1 MPTLH
6 VVTADGRTTSYQ
18 LLKQET
24 TIGRGKEND
33 IVLLD
38 HTVSRKHAKITK
50 TGKGHLL
57 TDLGSFNGTIVNETA
72 VQSALLKHED
82 VIKIGLTTL
91 TYLIR
96 PQKGKTFKGTLT
108 LSGETGSGKEP
119 EPIIKA
125 SSETSSPMDSQV
137 LLVSKE
143 FGESGSALPSKKETQ
158 LPEFKQELSALE
170 RTNKVLYVLYEISRQ
185 LNSIHEFG
193 ELLNKIMDLIF
204 AVIDADH
211 GFLILTGEKDR
222 EELIPVVVKSRED
235 QTQEQES
242 LKASRTII
250 KRVIRDGVALLTSNA
265 MTDSRLNHAKSLLLQ
280 QIRSAI
286 CVPLW
291 RKNKIIGVIQ
301 LESVRL
307 DNQFTQE
314 DLELLKAIGS
324 QMAMVIEQASLNEQI
339 REEERMR
346 NRLERFH
353 SPQVIDMI
361 LKGGQ
366 ETLDD
371 MLEPKDVTAT
381 ILFADIKG
389 FTALAERMPPREVN
403 LILNDFFSRM
413 TDIVFKYD
421 GTLDKYTGDGLM
433 AVFGAP
439 MEKKDDAERGIRA
452 AQEMMQALAV
462 MMDGTPED
470 RTFSIRIGINTG
482 KVVAGNIGSPK
493 RMDYTVIG
501 DAVNTASR
509 LESIAQPNQI
519 LIGEE
524 TYKRVQGKFNI
535 RPVGPRKVKGKSVEV
550 MLYEVLQQGAQKK
563 LSRRLLKN
571 AQIQGANPS
580 NK

>member
-6 VVTADGRTTSYQ
+6 VTTTDGRITSVQ

-24 TIGRGKEND
+24 TIGRSKEND

-50 TGKGHLL
+50 TDRGHFLS
-57 TDLGSFNGTIVNETA
+57 DLGSYNGTLVNETPI
-72 VQSALLKHED
+72 QSALLKHED
-82 VIKIGLTTL
+82 VIKIGPNTL
-91 TYLIR
+91 TYLAR
-96 PQKGKTFKGTLT
+96 PLTAMPFKGTLT
-108 LSGETGSGKEP
+108 LSGGIDLGKEP

-125 SSETSSPMDSQV
+125 SSETFSPMDSQV
-137 LLVSKE
+137 FLVSKE
-143 FGESGSALPSKKETQ
+143 LAEGGRARPAEKENG
-158 LPEFKQELSALE
+158 LPEFKKELSALE
-170 RTNKVLYVLYEISRQ
+170 RTNKVLYVLYEISRR
-185 LNSIHEFG
+185 LNSIHDFS

-204 AVIDADH
+204 VVIDADH
-211 GFLILTGEKDR
+211 GFLILTGERDR
-222 EELIPVVVKSRED
+222 DELLPVVVKSRED
-235 QTQEQES
+235 QAGEQES

-250 KRVIRDGVALLTSNA
+250 NRVIRDGVALLTSNA
-265 MTDSRLNHAKSLLLQ
+265 MTDSRLDHAKSLLLQ

-291 RKNKIIGVIQ
+291 RKDKIIGVIQ

-307 DNQFTQE
+307 DNQFVQG

-366 ETLDD
+366 ETLGD
-371 MLEPKDVTAT
+371 MMEPRDVTAT
-381 ILFADIKG
+381 ILFADING

-413 TDIVFKYD
+413 TDVLFKYD
-421 GTLDKYTGDGLM
+421 GTLDKYIGDGLM

-452 AQEMMQALAV
+452 AQEMLQALAA
-462 MMDGTPED
+462 MMAGTPEE
-470 RTFSIRIGINTG
+470 RKFTIRIGINTG

-509 LESIAQPNQI
+509 LESIARPNQI
-519 LIGEE
+519 LIGEQ
-524 TYKRVQGKFNI
+524 TYERVRGKFNI
-535 RPVGPRKVKGKSVEV
+535 RAVGPRKVKGKTVEV
-550 MLYEVLQQGAQKK
+550 MVYEVL
-563 LSRRLLKN
+563 
-571 AQIQGANPS
+571 
-580 NK
+580 

>member
-1 MPTLH
+1 MATLY
-6 VVTADGRTTSYQ
+6 VTTTDGRISSYP
-18 LLKQET
+18 LLRQET
-24 TIGRGKEND
+24 TIGRSKDND
-33 IVLLD
+33 LVLLD

-50 TGKGHLL
+50 TDQGHLL
-57 TDLGSFNGTIVNETA
+57 LDLGSFNGTVVNETLI
-72 VQSALLKHED
+72 QSALLKDED
-82 VIKIGLTTL
+82 IIKIGLNTL
-91 TYLIR
+91 TYVSR
-96 PQKGKTFKGTLT
+96 SRTGKLFKGTLT
-108 LSGETGSGKEP
+108 LSGGTDLGKEP
-119 EPIIKA
+119 EPFIKA
-125 SSETSSPMDSQV
+125 SSETFSPMASQV

-143 FGESGSALPSKKETQ
+143 PAESRKAMAFKKESEV
-158 LPEFKQELSALE
+158 PEFKRELSALE

-185 LNSIHEFG
+185 LNSIHDFG

-204 AVIDADH
+204 VVIDADH
-211 GFLILTGEKDR
+211 GFLILTGERDR
-222 EELIPVVVKSRED
+222 EELIPVAVKSRED
-235 QTQEQES
+235 QTGEQES

-250 KRVIRDGVALLTSNA
+250 NRVIRDGVALLTSNA
-265 MTDSRLNHAKSLLLQ
+265 MTDSRLDHAKSLLLQ

-291 RKNKIIGVIQ
+291 RKDKIIGVIQ

-307 DNQFTQE
+307 DNQFAQE

-339 REEERMR
+339 REEERIR

-371 MLEPKDVTAT
+371 MMEPKDATAT
-381 ILFADIKG
+381 VLFADING

-413 TDIVFKYD
+413 TDILFHYD
-421 GTLDKYTGDGLM
+421 GTLDKYIGDGLM

-439 MEKKDDAERGIRA
+439 MEKEDDAERAIRA
-452 AQEMMQALAV
+452 AQEMTQALGA
-462 MMDGTPED
+462 MMAGMPDE
-470 RTFSIRIGINTG
+470 RKFSIRIGINTG

-509 LESIAQPNQI
+509 LESIAKPNQI

-524 TYKRVQGKFNI
+524 TYERVQGKFNI
-535 RPVGPRKVKGKSVEV
+535 RSVGPRKVKGKTLEV
-550 MLYEVLQQGAQKK
+550 MVYEVL
-563 LSRRLLKN
+563 
-571 AQIQGANPS
+571 
-580 NK
+580 

>member
-1 MPTLH
+1 MPILH
-6 VVTADGRTTSYQ
+6 ITTTDGRISSYQ
-18 LLKQET
+18 LLKKET
-24 TIGRGKEND
+24 TIGRSKQND

-38 HTVSRKHAKITK
+38 QSVSRRHAKITR
-50 TGKGHLL
+50 TNQGHLVS
-57 TDLGSFNGTIVNETA
+57 DLGSFNGTMVNEA
-72 VQSALLKHED
+72 LIQSTLLKHED
-82 VIKIGLTTL
+82 VIKVGLNTL
-91 TYLIR
+91 TYLSR
-96 PQKGKTFKGTLT
+96 PQAVKPFKGTLT
-108 LSGETGSGKEP
+108 LSGGIDSGKEP

-125 SSETSSPMDSQV
+125 SSETFSPMNSQD

-143 FGESGSALPSKKETQ
+143 FVESGTALPSKKEIE
-158 LPEFKQELSALE
+158 LPEFKKELSALE

-185 LNSIHEFG
+185 LNSIHDFD
-193 ELLNKIMDLIF
+193 ELLNKIMDLVF
-204 AVIDADH
+204 VVIDADH
-211 GFLILTGEKDR
+211 GFLILTGEKDK

-235 QTQEQES
+235 QTGEQES

-250 KRVIRDGVALLTSNA
+250 NRVIRDGVALLTSNA
-265 MTDSRLNHAKSLLLQ
+265 MTDSRLDHAKSLLLQ

-291 RKNKIIGVIQ
+291 RKDKIIGVIQ

-307 DNQFTQE
+307 DNQFTQR

-371 MLEPKDVTAT
+371 MMDPKDVTAT
-381 ILFADIKG
+381 ILFADING
-389 FTALAERMPPREVN
+389 FTSLAERMPPREVN

-413 TDIVFKYD
+413 TDILFRYD
-421 GTLDKYTGDGLM
+421 GTLDKYIGDGLM

-439 MEKKDDAERGIRA
+439 MEKEDDAERGIRA
-452 AQEMMQALAV
+452 AQEMMQALAA
-462 MMDGTPED
+462 MMAGMPED
-470 RTFSIRIGINTG
+470 RKFTIRIGINTG
-482 KVVAGNIGSPK
+482 KVVAGNIGSSR

-524 TYKRVQGKFNI
+524 TYSRVQGKFKI
-535 RPVGPRKVKGKSVEV
+535 RSVGPRKVKGKSVEV
-550 MLYEVLQQGAQKK
+550 MVYEVF
-563 LSRRLLKN
+563 
-571 AQIQGANPS
+571 
-580 NK
+580 

>member
-1 MPTLH
+1 MATLY
-6 VVTADGRTTSYQ
+6 VTTTDGRISSYP
-18 LLKQET
+18 LLRQET
-24 TIGRGKEND
+24 TIGRSKDND
-33 IVLLD
+33 LVLLD

-50 TGKGHLL
+50 TDQGHLL
-57 TDLGSFNGTIVNETA
+57 LDLGSFNGTVVNETLI
-72 VQSALLKHED
+72 QSALLKDED
-82 VIKIGLTTL
+82 IIKIGLNTL
-91 TYLIR
+91 TYVSR
-96 PQKGKTFKGTLT
+96 SRTGKLFKGTLT
-108 LSGETGSGKEP
+108 LSGGADLGKEP
-119 EPIIKA
+119 EPFIKA
-125 SSETSSPMDSQV
+125 SSETFSPMASQV

-143 FGESGSALPSKKETQ
+143 PAESGKAMAFKKESEV
-158 LPEFKQELSALE
+158 PEFKRELSALE

-185 LNSIHEFG
+185 LNSIHDFG

-204 AVIDADH
+204 VVIDADH
-211 GFLILTGEKDR
+211 GFLILTGERDR

-235 QTQEQES
+235 QPAEQES

-250 KRVIRDGVALLTSNA
+250 NRVIRDGVALLTSNA
-265 MTDSRLNHAKSLLLQ
+265 MTDSRLDHAKSLLLQ

-291 RKNKIIGVIQ
+291 RKDKIIGVIQ

-307 DNQFTQE
+307 DNQFAQE

-339 REEERMR
+339 REEERIR

-371 MLEPKDVTAT
+371 MMEPKDATAT
-381 ILFADIKG
+381 VLFADING

-413 TDIVFKYD
+413 TDILFQYD
-421 GTLDKYTGDGLM
+421 GTLDKYIGDGLM

-439 MEKKDDAERGIRA
+439 MEKEDDAERAIRA
-452 AQEMMQALAV
+452 AQEMTQALGA
-462 MMDGTPED
+462 MMAGMPDE
-470 RTFSIRIGINTG
+470 RKFSIRIGINTG

-509 LESIAQPNQI
+509 LESIAKPNQI

-524 TYKRVQGKFNI
+524 TYERVQGKFNI
-535 RPVGPRKVKGKSVEV
+535 RSVGPRKVKGKTLEV
-550 MLYEVLQQGAQKK
+550 MVYEVL
-563 LSRRLLKN
+563 
-571 AQIQGANPS
+571 
-580 NK
+580 

>member
-1 MPTLH
+1 MATLY
-6 VVTADGRTTSYQ
+6 VTTTDGRISSYP
-18 LLKQET
+18 LLRQET
-24 TIGRGKEND
+24 TIGRSKDND
-33 IVLLD
+33 LVLLD

-50 TGKGHLL
+50 TDQGHLL
-57 TDLGSFNGTIVNETA
+57 LDLGSFNGTVVNETLI
-72 VQSALLKHED
+72 QSALLKDED
-82 VIKIGLTTL
+82 IIKIGLNTL
-91 TYLIR
+91 TYVSR
-96 PQKGKTFKGTLT
+96 SRTGKLFKGTLT
-108 LSGETGSGKEP
+108 LSGGTDLGKEP
-119 EPIIKA
+119 EPFIKA
-125 SSETSSPMDSQV
+125 SSETFSPMASQV
-137 LLVSKE
+137 LLVSKAPA
-143 FGESGSALPSKKETQ
+143 ESRKAMAFKKESEV
-158 LPEFKQELSALE
+158 PEFKRELSALE

-185 LNSIHEFG
+185 LNSIHDFG

-204 AVIDADH
+204 VVIDADH
-211 GFLILTGEKDR
+211 GFLILTGERDR

-235 QTQEQES
+235 QPAEQES

-250 KRVIRDGVALLTSNA
+250 NRVIRDGVALLTSNA
-265 MTDSRLNHAKSLLLQ
+265 MTDSRLDHAKSLLLQ

-291 RKNKIIGVIQ
+291 RKDKIIGVIQ

-307 DNQFTQE
+307 DNQFAQE

-339 REEERMR
+339 REEERIR

-371 MLEPKDVTAT
+371 MMEPKDATAT
-381 ILFADIKG
+381 VLFADING

-413 TDIVFKYD
+413 TDILFQYD
-421 GTLDKYTGDGLM
+421 GTLDKYIGDGLM

-439 MEKKDDAERGIRA
+439 MEKEDDAERAIRA
-452 AQEMMQALAV
+452 AQEMTQALGA
-462 MMDGTPED
+462 MMAGMPDE
-470 RTFSIRIGINTG
+470 RKFSIRIGINTG

-509 LESIAQPNQI
+509 LESIAKPNQI

-524 TYKRVQGKFNI
+524 TYERVQGKFNI
-535 RPVGPRKVKGKSVEV
+535 RSVGPRKVKGKTLEV
-550 MLYEVLQQGAQKK
+550 MVYEVL
-563 LSRRLLKN
+563 
-571 AQIQGANPS
+571 
-580 NK
+580 

>member
-1 MPTLH
+1 MATLY
-6 VVTADGRTTSYQ
+6 VTTTDGRISNYP
-18 LLKQET
+18 LLRQET
-24 TIGRGKEND
+24 TIGRSKEND
-33 IVLLD
+33 LVLLD

-50 TGKGHLL
+50 TDQGHLL
-57 TDLGSFNGTIVNETA
+57 LDLGSFNGTVLNETLI
-72 VQSALLKHED
+72 QSAFLKHED
-82 VIKIGLTTL
+82 IIKIGLNTL
-91 TYLIR
+91 TYLSR
-96 PQKGKTFKGTLT
+96 PRTGKPFKGTLT
-108 LSGETGSGKEP
+108 LSGGTALGKEP

-125 SSETSSPMDSQV
+125 SSETFSPMDSQV

-143 FGESGSALPSKKETQ
+143 LADSGRALPFKKESEV
-158 LPEFKQELSALE
+158 PEFKKELSALE

-185 LNSIHEFG
+185 LNSIHVFD

-204 AVIDADH
+204 VVIDADH
-211 GFLILTGEKDR
+211 GFLILTGERDR

-235 QTQEQES
+235 QAGEQES

-250 KRVIRDGVALLTSNA
+250 NRVIRDGVALLTSNA
-265 MTDSRLNHAKSLLLQ
+265 MTDSRLDHAKSLLLQ

-291 RKNKIIGVIQ
+291 RKDKIIGVIQ

-307 DNQFTQE
+307 DNQFAQE

-339 REEERMR
+339 REEERIR

-371 MLEPKDVTAT
+371 MMEPKDATAT
-381 ILFADIKG
+381 ILFADISG

-403 LILNDFFSRM
+403 VILNDFFSRM
-413 TDIVFKYD
+413 TDILFQYD
-421 GTLDKYTGDGLM
+421 GTLDKYIGDGLM

-439 MEKKDDAERGIRA
+439 MEKEDDAERAIRA
-452 AQEMMQALAV
+452 AQEMMKALGA
-462 MMDGTPED
+462 MMAGMPEE
-470 RTFSIRIGINTG
+470 RRFSIRIGINTG
-482 KVVAGNIGSPK
+482 RVVAGNIGSSR

-524 TYKRVQGKFNI
+524 TYERVQGRCNI
-535 RPVGPRKVKGKSVEV
+535 RPVGPREVKGKTV
-550 MLYEVLQQGAQKK
+550 
-563 LSRRLLKN
+563 
-571 AQIQGANPS
+571 
-580 NK
+580 

>member
-1 MPTLH
+1 MATLY
-6 VVTADGRTTSYQ
+6 VTTTDGRISNYP
-18 LLKQET
+18 LLRQET
-24 TIGRGKEND
+24 TIGRSKEND
-33 IVLLD
+33 LVLLD

-50 TGKGHLL
+50 TDQGHLL
-57 TDLGSFNGTIVNETA
+57 LDLGSFNGTVLNETLI
-72 VQSALLKHED
+72 QSAFLKHED
-82 VIKIGLTTL
+82 IIKIGLNTL
-91 TYLIR
+91 TYLSR
-96 PQKGKTFKGTLT
+96 PRAGKPFKGTLT
-108 LSGETGSGKEP
+108 LSGGTALGKEP

-125 SSETSSPMDSQV
+125 SSETFSPMDSQV

-143 FGESGSALPSKKETQ
+143 LADSGRALPFKKESEV
-158 LPEFKQELSALE
+158 PEFKKELSALE

-185 LNSIHEFG
+185 LNSIHDFG

-204 AVIDADH
+204 VVIDADY
-211 GFLILTGEKDR
+211 GFLILTGERDR
-222 EELIPVVVKSRED
+222 EELIPVVVKSREN
-235 QTQEQES
+235 QSGEQES

-250 KRVIRDGVALLTSNA
+250 NRVIRDGVALLTSNA
-265 MTDSRLNHAKSLLLQ
+265 MTDSRLDHAKSLLLQ

-286 CVPLW
+286 SVPLW
-291 RKNKIIGVIQ
+291 RKDKIIGVIQ

-307 DNQFTQE
+307 DNQFAQG

-339 REEERMR
+339 REEERIR

-371 MLEPKDVTAT
+371 MMEPKDVTAT
-381 ILFADIKG
+381 ILFADING

-413 TDIVFKYD
+413 TDILFQYD
-421 GTLDKYTGDGLM
+421 GTLDKYIGDGLM

-439 MEKKDDAERGIRA
+439 MEKEDDAERAIRA
-452 AQEMMQALAV
+452 AQEMMQALGA
-462 MMDGTPED
+462 MMAGSPEE
-470 RTFSIRIGINTG
+470 RKFSIRIGINTG
-482 KVVAGNIGSPK
+482 IVVAGNIGSPK

-524 TYKRVQGKFNI
+524 TYERVQGKFNI
-535 RPVGPRKVKGKSVEV
+535 RSVGPRKVKGKTLEV
-550 MLYEVLQQGAQKK
+550 MVYEVL
-563 LSRRLLKN
+563 
-571 AQIQGANPS
+571 
-580 NK
+580 

>member
-1 MPTLH
+1 MPILH
-6 VVTADGRTTSYQ
+6 ITTTDGRISSYQ
-18 LLKQET
+18 LLKKET
-24 TIGRGKEND
+24 TIGRSKQND

-38 HTVSRKHAKITK
+38 QSVSRRHAKITR
-50 TGKGHLL
+50 TNQGHLVS
-57 TDLGSFNGTIVNETA
+57 DLGSFNGTMVNEA
-72 VQSALLKHED
+72 SIQSTLLKHED
-82 VIKIGLTTL
+82 VIKVGLNTL
-91 TYLIR
+91 TYLSR
-96 PQKGKTFKGTLT
+96 PQAVKPFKGTLT
-108 LSGETGSGKEP
+108 LSGGIDSGKEP

-125 SSETSSPMDSQV
+125 SSETFSPMNSQD

-143 FGESGSALPSKKETQ
+143 FVESGTALPSKKEIE
-158 LPEFKQELSALE
+158 LPEFKKELSALE

-185 LNSIHEFG
+185 LNSIHDFD
-193 ELLNKIMDLIF
+193 ELLNKIMDLVF
-204 AVIDADH
+204 VVIDADH
-211 GFLILTGEKDR
+211 GFLILTGEKDK

-235 QTQEQES
+235 QTGEQES

-250 KRVIRDGVALLTSNA
+250 NRVIRDGVALLTSNA
-265 MTDSRLNHAKSLLLQ
+265 MTDSRLDHAKSLLLQ

-291 RKNKIIGVIQ
+291 RKDKIIGVIQ

-307 DNQFTQE
+307 DNQFTQR

-371 MLEPKDVTAT
+371 MMDPKDVTAT
-381 ILFADIKG
+381 ILFADING
-389 FTALAERMPPREVN
+389 FTSLAERMPPREVN

-413 TDIVFKYD
+413 TDILFRYD
-421 GTLDKYTGDGLM
+421 GTLDKYIGDGLM

-439 MEKKDDAERGIRA
+439 MEKEDDAERGIRA
-452 AQEMMQALAV
+452 AQEMMQALAA
-462 MMDGTPED
+462 MMAGMPED
-470 RTFSIRIGINTG
+470 RKFTIRIGINTG
-482 KVVAGNIGSPK
+482 KVVAGNIGSSR

-524 TYKRVQGKFNI
+524 TYSRVQGKFKI
-535 RPVGPRKVKGKSVEV
+535 RSVGPRKVKGKSVEV
-550 MLYEVLQQGAQKK
+550 MVYEVF
-563 LSRRLLKN
+563 
-571 AQIQGANPS
+571 
-580 NK
+580 

>member
-1 MPTLH
+1 MATLY
-6 VVTADGRTTSYQ
+6 VTTTDGRISSYP
-18 LLKQET
+18 LLRQET
-24 TIGRGKEND
+24 TIGRSKDND
-33 IVLLD
+33 LVLLD

-50 TGKGHLL
+50 TDQGHLL
-57 TDLGSFNGTIVNETA
+57 LDLGSFNGTVVNETLI
-72 VQSALLKHED
+72 QSALLKDED
-82 VIKIGLTTL
+82 IIKIGLNTL
-91 TYLIR
+91 TYVSR
-96 PQKGKTFKGTLT
+96 SRTGKLFKGTLT
-108 LSGETGSGKEP
+108 LSGGTDLGKEP
-119 EPIIKA
+119 EPFIKA
-125 SSETSSPMDSQV
+125 SSETFSPMDSQL

-143 FGESGSALPSKKETQ
+143 PAESRKAMAFKKESEV
-158 LPEFKQELSALE
+158 PEFKRELSALE

-185 LNSIHEFG
+185 LNSIHDFG

-204 AVIDADH
+204 VVIDADH
-211 GFLILTGEKDR
+211 GFLILTGERDR

-235 QTQEQES
+235 QPAEQES

-250 KRVIRDGVALLTSNA
+250 NRVIRDGVALLTSNA
-265 MTDSRLNHAKSLLLQ
+265 MTDSRLDHAKSLLLQ

-291 RKNKIIGVIQ
+291 RKDKIIGVIQ

-307 DNQFTQE
+307 DNQFAQE

-339 REEERMR
+339 REEERIR

-371 MLEPKDVTAT
+371 MMEPKDATAT
-381 ILFADIKG
+381 VLFADING

-413 TDIVFKYD
+413 TDILFHYD
-421 GTLDKYTGDGLM
+421 GTLDKYIGDGLM

-439 MEKKDDAERGIRA
+439 MEKEDDAERAIRA
-452 AQEMMQALAV
+452 AQEMTQALGA
-462 MMDGTPED
+462 MMAGMPDE
-470 RTFSIRIGINTG
+470 RKFSIRIGINTG

-509 LESIAQPNQI
+509 LESIAKPNQI

-524 TYKRVQGKFNI
+524 TYERVQGKFNI
-535 RPVGPRKVKGKSVEV
+535 RSVGPRKVKGKTLEV
-550 MLYEVLQQGAQKK
+550 MVYEVL
-563 LSRRLLKN
+563 
-571 AQIQGANPS
+571 
-580 NK
+580 

>member
-6 VVTADGRTTSYQ
+6 VTTTDGRISSIQ

-24 TIGRGKEND
+24 TIGRSKEND

-38 HTVSRKHAKITK
+38 HTVSRKHAKITR
-50 TGKGHLL
+50 TDQGHLL
-57 TDLGSFNGTIVNETA
+57 SDLGSFNGTLVNET
-72 VQSALLKHED
+72 VIQSALLKHED
-82 VIKIGLTTL
+82 IIKIGLNTMTFL
-91 TYLIR
+91 SR
-96 PQKGKTFKGTLT
+96 PQTGKPFKGTLT
-108 LSGETGSGKEP
+108 LSAGTDWGIEP

-125 SSETSSPMDSQV
+125 SSETHRPMDSEN

-143 FGESGSALPSKKETQ
+143 FGESERALPSKKEIE
-158 LPEFKQELSALE
+158 LPEFEAELSALE

-185 LNSIHEFG
+185 LNSIHDFG
-193 ELLNKIMDLIF
+193 ELLIKIMDLIF
-204 AVIDADH
+204 VVIDADY
-211 GFLILTGEKDR
+211 GFLILTGERDK
-222 EELIPVVVKSRED
+222 EELIPVVVKSRDD
-235 QTQEQES
+235 QPGEQES

-250 KRVIRDGVALLTSNA
+250 NRVIRDGVALLTSNA
-265 MTDSRLNHAKSLLLQ
+265 MTDSRLDHAKSLLLQ

-291 RKNKIIGVIQ
+291 RKDKIIGVIQ

-307 DNQFTQE
+307 DNQFTQG

-371 MLEPKDVTAT
+371 MMEPKDVTAT
-381 ILFADIKG
+381 ILFADING

-413 TDIVFKYD
+413 TDILFKYD
-421 GTLDKYTGDGLM
+421 GTLDKYIGDGLM

-439 MEKKDDAERGIRA
+439 MEKHDDAERGIRA
-452 AQEMMQALAV
+452 AQEMIQALSA
-462 MMDGTPED
+462 MMAGMPDE
-470 RTFSIRIGINTG
+470 RTFTIRIGINTG

-509 LESIAQPNQI
+509 LESIALPNQI
-519 LIGEE
+519 LIGQE
-524 TYKRVQGKFNI
+524 TYERVRGKFNI
-535 RPVGPRKVKGKSVEV
+535 RSVGSRKVKGKTAELMV
-550 MLYEVLQQGAQKK
+550 YEVL
-563 LSRRLLKN
+563 
-571 AQIQGANPS
+571 
-580 NK
+580 

>member
-1 MPTLH
+1 MATLY
-6 VVTADGRTTSYQ
+6 VTTTDGRISSYP
-18 LLKQET
+18 LLRQET
-24 TIGRGKEND
+24 TIGRSKDND
-33 IVLLD
+33 LVLLD

-50 TGKGHLL
+50 TDQGHLL
-57 TDLGSFNGTIVNETA
+57 LDLGSFNGTVVNEILI
-72 VQSALLKHED
+72 QSALLKDED
-82 VIKIGLTTL
+82 IIKIGLNTL
-91 TYLIR
+91 TYVSR
-96 PQKGKTFKGTLT
+96 SRTGKLFKGTLT
-108 LSGETGSGKEP
+108 LSGGTDLGKEP
-119 EPIIKA
+119 EPFIKA
-125 SSETSSPMDSQV
+125 SSETFSPMASQV

-143 FGESGSALPSKKETQ
+143 PAESRKAMAFKKESEV
-158 LPEFKQELSALE
+158 PEFKRELSALE

-185 LNSIHEFG
+185 LNSIHDFG

-204 AVIDADH
+204 VVIDADH
-211 GFLILTGEKDR
+211 GFLILTGERDR

-235 QTQEQES
+235 QPAEQES

-250 KRVIRDGVALLTSNA
+250 NRVIRDGVALLTSNA
-265 MTDSRLNHAKSLLLQ
+265 MTDSRLDHAKSLLLQ

-291 RKNKIIGVIQ
+291 RKDKIIGVIQ

-307 DNQFTQE
+307 DNQFAQE

-339 REEERMR
+339 REEERIR

-371 MLEPKDVTAT
+371 MMEPKDATAT
-381 ILFADIKG
+381 VLFADING

-413 TDIVFKYD
+413 TDILFHYD
-421 GTLDKYTGDGLM
+421 GTLDKYIGDGLM

-439 MEKKDDAERGIRA
+439 MEKEDDAERAIRA
-452 AQEMMQALAV
+452 AQEMTQALGA
-462 MMDGTPED
+462 MMAGMPEA
-470 RTFSIRIGINTG
+470 RKFSIRIGINTG

-509 LESIAQPNQI
+509 LESIAKPNQI

-524 TYKRVQGKFNI
+524 TYERVQGKFNI
-535 RPVGPRKVKGKSVEV
+535 RSVGPRKVKGKTLEV
-550 MLYEVLQQGAQKK
+550 MVYEVL
-563 LSRRLLKN
+563 
-571 AQIQGANPS
+571 
-580 NK
+580 

>member
-1 MPTLH
+1 MATLY
-6 VVTADGRTTSYQ
+6 VTTTDGHISSYP
-18 LLKQET
+18 LLRQET
-24 TIGRGKEND
+24 TIGRNKEND
-33 IVLLD
+33 LVLLD

-50 TGKGHLL
+50 TDQGHLL
-57 TDLGSFNGTIVNETA
+57 LDLGSFNGTVLNETLI
-72 VQSALLKHED
+72 QSALLKHED
-82 VIKIGLTTL
+82 IIKIGLNTL
-91 TYLIR
+91 TYLSR
-96 PQKGKTFKGTLT
+96 PRTGKPFKGTLT
-108 LSGETGSGKEP
+108 LSGGTDLGKEP

-125 SSETSSPMDSQV
+125 SSETFSPMDSQV

-143 FGESGSALPSKKETQ
+143 LAKSGRALPFKKESEV
-158 LPEFKQELSALE
+158 PEFKKELSALE

-185 LNSIHEFG
+185 LNSIHDFG

-204 AVIDADH
+204 VVIDADY
-211 GFLILTGEKDR
+211 GFLILTGERDR

-235 QTQEQES
+235 QTGEQES

-250 KRVIRDGVALLTSNA
+250 NRVIRDGVALLTSNA
-265 MTDSRLNHAKSLLLQ
+265 MTDSRLDHAKSLLLQ

-286 CVPLW
+286 SVPLW
-291 RKNKIIGVIQ
+291 RKDKIIGVIQ

-307 DNQFTQE
+307 DNQFAQG

-339 REEERMR
+339 REEERIR

-371 MLEPKDVTAT
+371 MMEPKDATAT
-381 ILFADIKG
+381 VLFADING

-413 TDIVFKYD
+413 TDILFQYD
-421 GTLDKYTGDGLM
+421 GTLDKYIGDGLM

-439 MEKKDDAERGIRA
+439 MEKQDDAERAIRA
-452 AQEMMQALAV
+452 AQEMMQALGA
-462 MMDGTPED
+462 MMAGMPEE
-470 RTFSIRIGINTG
+470 RKFSIRIGINTG

-524 TYKRVQGKFNI
+524 TYERVQGKFNI
-535 RPVGPRKVKGKSVEV
+535 RSVGPRKVKGKSVELMV
-550 MLYEVLQQGAQKK
+550 YEVL
-563 LSRRLLKN
+563 
-571 AQIQGANPS
+571 
-580 NK
+580 